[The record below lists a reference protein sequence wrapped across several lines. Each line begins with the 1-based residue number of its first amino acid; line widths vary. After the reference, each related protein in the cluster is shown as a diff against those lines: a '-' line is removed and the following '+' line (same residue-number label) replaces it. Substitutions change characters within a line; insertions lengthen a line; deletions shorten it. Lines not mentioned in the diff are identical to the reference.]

1 MSRLG
6 EFVREVMRID
16 PSAPAIEFKGNWTNW
31 GQIGA
36 TMQGIDAALLR
47 VGLGPGVRVAGV
59 LRNDPRIA
67 ATILGV
73 IASERCV
80 VTLNPLLPDERL
92 ATDIEQLQP
101 PALFATA
108 EDARRPGLLAA
119 ARKIGCVVLQ
129 LTGDASDPVRPLAG
143 LDRISGKDLRV
154 DAKGVGIEMMSSG
167 TTG

>member
-6 EFVREVMRID
+6 KFVREVTRID
-16 PSAPAIEFKGNWTNW
+16 PSAPAIEFKGNWTRW
-31 GQIGA
+31 GDVGA

-47 VGLGPGVRVAGV
+47 AGLGPGVRVAGL

-67 ATILGV
+67 ASILGV

-80 VTLNPLLPDERL
+80 VTLNPMLPDERL
-92 ATDIEQLQP
+92 AADVEQLQA

-119 ARKIGCVVLQ
+119 VRKIGCLVLQ
-129 LTGDASDPVRPLAG
+129 L
-143 LDRISGKDLRV
+143 
-154 DAKGVGIEMMSSG
+154 
-167 TTG
+167 